1 MVVGGCIDALN
12 SGGDNLYHSCRN
24 RVQDDEM
31 SEIIII
37 NKSSRKD
44 YEVVLRVG
52 KYLSGTRGAFKDYS
66 NYNRNG
72 APALRMVRR
81 NGKYFIYDA

>member
-1 MVVGGCIDALN
+1 MD
-12 SGGDNLYHSCRN
+12 
-24 RVQDDEM
+24 
-31 SEIIII
+31 EIIIV

-52 KYLSGTRGAFKDYS
+52 KYLNGNKGAFRDYS
-66 NYNRNG
+66 NFDRTG

-81 NGKYFIYDA
+81 NGKYFVYDDKRG

>member
-1 MVVGGCIDALN
+1 
-12 SGGDNLYHSCRN
+12 
-24 RVQDDEM
+24 M

-37 NKSSRKD
+37 NKLSRKD

>member
-1 MVVGGCIDALN
+1 
-12 SGGDNLYHSCRN
+12 
-24 RVQDDEM
+24 M

-66 NYNRNG
+66 NYNRKG
-72 APALRMVRR
+72 VPALRMVRR